1 MQINGIN
8 LGLLNFT
15 NVNKLIKKKKVIL
28 SQFPVAVCLI
38 LSLSLSPPPSFFPL
52 SPCLFFF
59 PAALLKLT
67 AGKEG
72 GLCI

>member
-15 NVNKLIKKKKVIL
+15 NVNKLIKKKVIL

-38 LSLSLSPPPSFFPL
+38 LSLA
-52 SPCLFFF
+52 LFFNSVEKIMF
-59 PAALLKLT
+59 SVYSS
-67 AGKEG
+67 
-72 GLCI
+72 

>member
-28 SQFPVAVCLI
+28 SQFPVVVCLI
-38 LSLSLSPPPSFFPL
+38 LSLSLFFPL
-52 SPCLFFF
+52 R
-59 PAALLKLT
+59 
-67 AGKEG
+67 
-72 GLCI
+72 